1 MSRWLIAMSGTVG
14 DTVTGEHEDKTQE
27 EKINSLPGHPNEDK
41 DNEGKDVEVKIS
53 FDAKENNPEGKDTS
67 NVPIGISPNGQQQ
80 TKDAI
85 A

>member
-27 EKINSLPGHPNEDK
+27 EKQNSLPGHP
-41 DNEGKDVEVKIS
+41 NEGKDVEVKIS
-53 FDAKENNPEGKDTS
+53 FDAKENNPEGRDIS